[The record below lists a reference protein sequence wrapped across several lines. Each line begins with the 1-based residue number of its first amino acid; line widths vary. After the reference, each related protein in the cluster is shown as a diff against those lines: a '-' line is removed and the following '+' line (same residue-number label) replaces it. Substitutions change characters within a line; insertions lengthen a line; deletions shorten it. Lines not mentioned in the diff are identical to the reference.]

1 MKEKNGLK
9 KTLAVFLVV
18 VLLLTTAPLAGF
30 VGLEF
35 PRLNFGGWLD
45 SVGEWFGN
53 RASAETWENLT
64 YEVSNGEAK
73 ITDCSTSI
81 SGAYTIP
88 STLGGYPVTSIGDS
102 SFDGCTGLTSVTIPD
117 SVTIIGSSAFMGCTG
132 LSSITIPDSVTSI
145 GFFAFSGC
153 IGLTSITIPDS
164 VGIIAGPV
172 FENCTGLISITIGS
186 GAQGMYGIWG
196 RAFRGCNALKEI
208 NISQSNPYYSSENGI
223 VYNKDKTELKQYPS
237 GKEQALYTIP
247 DSVTSIGSSA
257 FEDCIGLTSITIPD
271 SVTSIGNYAFRGCT
285 GLTGITIPD
294 SVTSIGS
301 SAFSG
306 CTGLTSITIPDGVTS
321 IEAYAFRGCT
331 SLTSITVSSGNT
343 VYHSADNCMIETETR
358 TLISGC
364 KSSIIPTDGSVTS
377 IGSSAFEGCT
387 GLTSITIP
395 DSVTSIG
402 DSAFRGCTG
411 LTSVTIPDSVTS
423 IGSYAFKDCNELLV
437 INCHE
442 NSPAYEYAINNFIAV
457 NCISDC
463 DHSAGSVEETVEPTC
478 TEAGALNK
486 RCSVCNAILSSTAVA
501 PLGHSFTDYI
511 SDNNATCTADGTKT
525 AKCDR
530 CDVTDTVTD
539 ENTVLGHDFV
549 FESEIKATCT
559 KTGLKT
565 EKCSRCGLSR
575 EKVIPVSAH
584 RYRVIFNQGAENSV
598 YLKCKDCL
606 NEYTFT
612 GSQYYYR
619 IYVVS
624 VDDADGWDL
633 AEWKLR
639 RVNLSDFSSVD
650 SPVSSQRID
659 FLGEKVI
666 AENNSSLFPTCFT
679 FDYQFGGGLFTW
691 RTLKAKYYLKI
702 GNSIDD
708 AVDIPL
714 DIYVNSVSGTVTVDG
729 QNVELKSSSGK
740 AAKGTITAAVL
751 HDHSYKETVIAPKCT
766 AKGYTEAVCVFCGNS
781 VFKDYTDPLG
791 HDYKAE
797 HIDATEGEDGY
808 TLYTCSRCGDNYSI
822 LDPAAAVEGLQAF
835 AGTYRVS
842 LSWLKAVEAS
852 VTGYNVYRKAPGEM
866 EYTLVNSISGRNTT
880 SYIDTDVVDGNEYF
894 YYVTALKGEDEGNRC
909 EPVSCVP
916 YLDEEAPRVFKLEPS
931 VSLDDVI
938 YGNISFA
945 VNAEDNV
952 GVEKVELYYCA
963 EGSDDWTFVAEDK
976 GVPANIAFDTHAV
989 PDGRYNFKAV
999 AYDAQENR
1007 SSDDLIKTFAVDN
1020 TGPEKVK
1027 GLSVK
1032 AVYSTKATI
1041 AWENVSDKDI
1051 DHFILRKKIADGYV
1065 TVSGNIKGQL
1075 GFNLTSLS
1083 PETEYTYCVAGVDR
1097 YGNIGEYSDDFTFS
1111 TMADTTAPVVS
1122 KVLPSPGRY
1131 NRVIDFSVTTE
1142 DDHNILKIEVIASTN
1157 LNEWTKIDEKVFS
1170 GISANRSQKFSVSL
1184 ESFDEGNLFLAAV
1197 AYDNAGNS
1205 SAFGSEAAY
1214 VRYIVDKT
1222 APAAPKNV
1230 QASGGDRQI
1239 VVSWDQ
1245 GSESDLGKYNV
1256 YRATQEDGEF
1266 SLLASNLAKL
1276 DYYDT
1281 SVTDGVT
1288 YYYKVAVS
1296 DVCGN
1301 MSTFSSV
1308 VFANLS
1314 NDDKKPVITSIG
1326 LGGGAVCGPNN
1337 KTVSVLAQD
1346 NKYISRI
1353 VLEYKRESDAEYSVL
1368 SEKTYSD
1375 KVYYKILEADLPL
1388 GSFSNGE
1395 KIFVRAYCADTSGLL
1410 SDYSAEKLITVD
1422 KTAPDVCNVNYSLN
1436 GGQYTLSWTGNGE
1449 SDVSGYRVYYS
1460 KDGGS
1465 NVLMASR
1472 GYNSSGA
1479 YSVSVTL
1486 GAGSYNIYID
1496 AVDNVGNVRQQSCP
1510 SIVIKGT
1517 TDFRLEAAIDCPS
1530 YFEVGAEEVVSA
1542 AGTVSSEGIVSYSW
1556 EFGDGTTSGAKQFNK
1571 RYLELGNYEIKLTVE
1586 DNNGNVATATKSV
1599 VVKPREMLGTVRAVV
1614 IDDSSNPVR
1623 NAEVY
1628 FGLGEDNQQVVYTNS
1643 QGVAE
1648 LVMSVG
1654 AHSIGALSDTTKYL
1668 PAETKVSVVAGRT
1681 TEVKL
1686 ILVQKP
1692 LVDLDLTWHE
1702 MTFEEIVAAGIDIS
1716 DPANRQLI
1724 SGTITVKYT
1733 TTGGS
1738 SGGGSSTGIKII
1750 EYIGTPSK
1758 IIDFTIEDIENHQEF
1773 DPYVFTPVLINTGT
1787 DKNVVAVLA
1796 MPAEASFLK
1805 QFYDVTLY
1813 VTNNAESKFPLIGCE
1828 ASLNVPSGLSIVS
1841 STPISSIISG
1851 GGTASAS
1858 WIVRGEAPGEYNI
1871 SADFSGTLDVFNKH
1885 VSANVASNTP
1895 ITVRGLDGITLRAVF
1910 NTMIKCNTLYF
1921 NFILENDSGYDIYSP
1936 NVDYNKVIENIMID
1950 APKKKDD
1957 AEIKTEC
1964 LGVSLIDSDDVAESF
1979 DVEHTFDVLHDGE
1992 KLKYEFK
1999 TEGLANDK
2007 TVGYYTEGT
2016 VDCLPQFKD
2025 HIVVEEDY
2033 IFSYDGEEEVVKYT
2047 EKYKDVFSNQNGIV
2061 LRFFN
2066 NTNLTEYKVDYLI
2079 GSDSGETH
2087 KKLKN
2092 VTVEY
2097 GDGQVQ
2103 CVDEEFA
2110 AKFSEVKGHDIVVKA
2125 DGFRTKVYP
2134 AEAIEKWATYFSIS
2148 QKIRIEDVYLE
2159 QDHKDGKPYITSAVG
2174 KENLSKGI
2182 KTYTDLTASKLAVTC
2197 VAPCDIIIKA
2207 ELAGGTNATYWL
2219 SQDEE
2224 HKISNSDGNFNSINI
2239 HEVFEADHD
2248 IYAYVMTEKNGETV
2262 VSDPI
2267 MLKIEIQNLEA
2278 YSKKLFDGSTLTLM
2292 STSGQSLDID
2302 DDVPLMG
2309 GSNISMNLLSF
2320 PIGVRIEGDQVRVSL
2335 GVDIFSRDFTDKKNE
2350 WFDFKASVNKWQNGV
2365 EQAMKRY
2372 EASAFGSVAE
2382 KGKTFTL
2389 DFYGYLEGSIVNG
2402 TFVPTDVSASL
2413 KGDFKYCYSQQGV
2426 IYCIPA
2432 YAYAEASYSVAIKAA
2447 YARMV
2452 PDYNIPLDFGF
2463 VLSIN
2468 PSLKVGGGGGIHG
2481 AVSAGVFANGVVEY
2495 TNDFPKQHH
2504 KLKLTGTFG
2513 VEAELFF
2520 LKWDKN
2526 IYEGTWTPV
2535 DSYYGSAKDQKAM
2548 LFGARAFSAPQW
2560 SEKEEPNSE
2569 LVSRDYLENTTDWE
2583 EKPITAESIGAT
2595 TGTLIESIYPNSDNQ
2610 IVRFKDKLL
2619 QVFVEDDES
2628 RDGYNFA
2635 RLMYSVFDDASQQW
2649 SKPKPV
2655 YDNGHFDSTAKLCVD
2670 ENGTVHVIWQKL
2682 DASFSSDNGNVEE
2695 ILKSSEIY
2703 YATYDEASDSFTNVR
2718 KLTDDALYDSL
2729 ASICAENG
2737 KVVAYWIK
2745 NNDNNLLSAGS
2756 NSLMKCVIGE
2766 SEQVLVSSMNYVS
2779 DIASCNGEV
2788 SVIYDTDGDTATVE
2802 DRTVASYS
2810 SDGSCVFEKEI
2821 DNLTFVE
2828 YGGSTLYFTTY
2839 NAIGYLGKSGEI
2851 SYITN
2856 DTFSPRNLNVFT
2868 DSAFWVENNSIMYS
2882 ELDNKVWSEPVVIEE
2897 DSGNVSDM
2905 TVEQIGDYAYV
2916 VYNSTDVIADEE
2928 GNESAGRTDM
2938 KFVKIGQY
2946 VDLGMHLYLLD
2957 EYKILEGEEN
2967 NVEMYIENN
2976 GNTTV
2981 EKVSVSV
2988 SDTLGNESSI
2998 VSQVNLAPGSGKVV
3012 KLSYKPK
3019 EGYTRTLLTATVAA
3033 VSSLRE
3039 RTPDDNVVKTN
3050 VGLCDLLIERN
3061 SIDTIGDN
3069 YFLSAVVS
3077 NSSYITAEGISVETY
3092 FDSQESEPVD
3102 THFIDTLAVGES
3114 LYINIPLCKE
3124 NIAFDEN
3131 KAAKVYLK
3139 VASSSEESITEN
3151 NSVCFVLSDHEERCG
3166 HPEKTLVSSKAAT
3179 CTAEGINVYTCN
3191 VCGEALTETIPT
3203 VAHTLG
3209 TWVVITAPTCT
3220 SVGEE
3225 CSKCIYCEYT
3235 ESRAIDITAHR
3246 YSDSYTV
3253 DVPATCTQAGE
3264 KSRHCLDCAAKTDIT
3279 VIAAL
3284 GHSYGEYV
3292 VTAQPTCTE
3301 SGVEAKTCTVCGD
3314 KQTRTVAA
3322 LGHFDNDN
3330 DGKCD
3335 RCGEKTGDPAPSDP
3349 SQNCS
3354 CNCHKKGIANF
3365 FFKILLFFQK
3375 IFKKN
3380 KVCNCGVYHY

>member
-1 MKEKNGLK
+1 M
-9 KTLAVFLVV
+9 
-18 VLLLTTAPLAGF
+18 
-30 VGLEF
+30 
-35 PRLNFGGWLD
+35 
-45 SVGEWFGN
+45 
-53 RASAETWENLT
+53 
-64 YEVSNGEAK
+64 
-73 ITDCSTSI
+73 
-81 SGAYTIP
+81 
-88 STLGGYPVTSIGDS
+88 
-102 SFDGCTGLTSVTIPD
+102 
-117 SVTIIGSSAFMGCTG
+117 
-132 LSSITIPDSVTSI
+132 
-145 GFFAFSGC
+145 
-153 IGLTSITIPDS
+153 
-164 VGIIAGPV
+164 
-172 FENCTGLISITIGS
+172 
-186 GAQGMYGIWG
+186 
-196 RAFRGCNALKEI
+196 
-208 NISQSNPYYSSENGI
+208 
-223 VYNKDKTELKQYPS
+223 
-237 GKEQALYTIP
+237 
-247 DSVTSIGSSA
+247 
-257 FEDCIGLTSITIPD
+257 
-271 SVTSIGNYAFRGCT
+271 
-285 GLTGITIPD
+285 
-294 SVTSIGS
+294 
-301 SAFSG
+301 
-306 CTGLTSITIPDGVTS
+306 
-321 IEAYAFRGCT
+321 
-331 SLTSITVSSGNT
+331 
-343 VYHSADNCMIETETR
+343 
-358 TLISGC
+358 
-364 KSSIIPTDGSVTS
+364 
-377 IGSSAFEGCT
+377 
-387 GLTSITIP
+387 
-395 DSVTSIG
+395 
-402 DSAFRGCTG
+402 
-411 LTSVTIPDSVTS
+411 
-423 IGSYAFKDCNELLV
+423 
-437 INCHE
+437 
-442 NSPAYEYAINNFIAV
+442 
-457 NCISDC
+457 
-463 DHSAGSVEETVEPTC
+463 
-478 TEAGALNK
+478 
-486 RCSVCNAILSSTAVA
+486 
-501 PLGHSFTDYI
+501 
-511 SDNNATCTADGTKT
+511 
-525 AKCDR
+525 
-530 CDVTDTVTD
+530 
-539 ENTVLGHDFV
+539 
-549 FESEIKATCT
+549 
-559 KTGLKT
+559 
-565 EKCSRCGLSR
+565 
-575 EKVIPVSAH
+575 
-584 RYRVIFNQGAENSV
+584 
-598 YLKCKDCL
+598 
-606 NEYTFT
+606 
-612 GSQYYYR
+612 
-619 IYVVS
+619 
-624 VDDADGWDL
+624 
-633 AEWKLR
+633 
-639 RVNLSDFSSVD
+639 
-650 SPVSSQRID
+650 
-659 FLGEKVI
+659 
-666 AENNSSLFPTCFT
+666 
-679 FDYQFGGGLFTW
+679 
-691 RTLKAKYYLKI
+691 
-702 GNSIDD
+702 
-708 AVDIPL
+708 
-714 DIYVNSVSGTVTVDG
+714 
-729 QNVELKSSSGK
+729 
-740 AAKGTITAAVL
+740 
-751 HDHSYKETVIAPKCT
+751 
-766 AKGYTEAVCVFCGNS
+766 
-781 VFKDYTDPLG
+781 
-791 HDYKAE
+791 
-797 HIDATEGEDGY
+797 
-808 TLYTCSRCGDNYSI
+808 
-822 LDPAAAVEGLQAF
+822 
-835 AGTYRVS
+835 
-842 LSWLKAVEAS
+842 
-852 VTGYNVYRKAPGEM
+852 
-866 EYTLVNSISGRNTT
+866 
-880 SYIDTDVVDGNEYF
+880 VDGNEYF
-894 YYVTALKGEDEGNRC
+894 YYVTALKGEVEGNRC

-938 YGNISFA
+938 SGNISFA

-963 EGSDDWTFVAEDK
+963 EGSDDWTLVAENK

-1131 NRVIDFSVTTE
+1131 NRAIDFSVSTE
-1142 DDHNILKIEVIASTN
+1142 DDHNILKIEVIASTD

-1214 VRYIVDKT
+1214 VQYIVDKT

-1245 GSESDLGKYNV
+1245 GAESDLGKYNV

-1326 LGGGAVCGPNN
+1326 LCGGAVCGPNN

-1375 KVYYKILEADLPL
+1375 KVYYKILEDDLPL

-1395 KIFVRAYCADTSGLL
+1395 KIFVRAYCADTSGLV

-1486 GAGSYNIYID
+1486 GAGSYNINIE
-1496 AVDNVGNVRQQSCP
+1496 AIDNVGNVRQQSCP

-1614 IDDSSNPVR
+1614 VDDSSNPVR

-1686 ILVQKP
+1686 TLVQRP

-1733 TTGGS
+1733 TTGG
-1738 SGGGSSTGIKII
+1738 GSSTGIKII

-1758 IIDFTIEDIENHQEF
+1758 IIDFTIKDIENHQEF

-1858 WIVRGEAPGEYNI
+1858 WIVRGEAPGEYSI

-1921 NFILENDSGYDIYSP
+1921 NFILENDSGYDTYSP

-2066 NTNLTEYKVDYLI
+2066 NTNLTEYKVDYLF

-2174 KENLSKGI
+2174 KENISKGI

-2224 HKISNSDGNFNSINI
+2224 HKISNSDGIFNSINI

-2372 EASAFGSVAE
+2372 ESSVFGTVAE

-2413 KGDFKYCYSQQGV
+2413 KGDFKYCYQQQGA

-2432 YAYAEASYSVAIKAA
+2432 YAYAEAACSVAIKAA

-2463 VLSIN
+2463 VLSIK
-2468 PSLKVGGGGGIHG
+2468 PSLRVGGGGGIHEV
-2481 AVSAGVFANGVVEY
+2481 VSAGVFANGVVEY

-2535 DSYYGSAKDQKAM
+2535 DSYYGSAKAQKAM
-2548 LFGARAFSAPQW
+2548 LFGARAFSAPKW
-2560 SEKEEPNSE
+2560 SEEAEEPSSE
-2569 LVSRDYLENTTDWE
+2569 LVSRDYLENTTDWK

-2745 NNDNNLLSAGS
+2745 NNDNNLLNAGS

-2828 YGGSTLYFTTY
+2828 YSGSTLYFTTY

-2946 VDLGMHLYLLD
+2946 VDLGMHLYSLD
-2957 EYKILEGEEN
+2957 EYKILEG
-2967 NVEMYIENN
+2967 
-2976 GNTTV
+2976 
-2981 EKVSVSV
+2981 
-2988 SDTLGNESSI
+2988 
-2998 VSQVNLAPGSGKVV
+2998 
-3012 KLSYKPK
+3012 
-3019 EGYTRTLLTATVAA
+3019 
-3033 VSSLRE
+3033 
-3039 RTPDDNVVKTN
+3039 
-3050 VGLCDLLIERN
+3050 
-3061 SIDTIGDN
+3061 
-3069 YFLSAVVS
+3069 
-3077 NSSYITAEGISVETY
+3077 
-3092 FDSQESEPVD
+3092 
-3102 THFIDTLAVGES
+3102 
-3114 LYINIPLCKE
+3114 
-3124 NIAFDEN
+3124 
-3131 KAAKVYLK
+3131 
-3139 VASSSEESITEN
+3139 
-3151 NSVCFVLSDHEERCG
+3151 
-3166 HPEKTLVSSKAAT
+3166 
-3179 CTAEGINVYTCN
+3179 
-3191 VCGEALTETIPT
+3191 
-3203 VAHTLG
+3203 
-3209 TWVVITAPTCT
+3209 
-3220 SVGEE
+3220 
-3225 CSKCIYCEYT
+3225 
-3235 ESRAIDITAHR
+3235 
-3246 YSDSYTV
+3246 
-3253 DVPATCTQAGE
+3253 
-3264 KSRHCLDCAAKTDIT
+3264 
-3279 VIAAL
+3279 
-3284 GHSYGEYV
+3284 
-3292 VTAQPTCTE
+3292 
-3301 SGVEAKTCTVCGD
+3301 
-3314 KQTRTVAA
+3314 
-3322 LGHFDNDN
+3322 
-3330 DGKCD
+3330 
-3335 RCGEKTGDPAPSDP
+3335 
-3349 SQNCS
+3349 
-3354 CNCHKKGIANF
+3354 
-3365 FFKILLFFQK
+3365 
-3375 IFKKN
+3375 
-3380 KVCNCGVYHY
+3380 